1 MTRHKLLLRC
11 HGVNWLLLGHWIEI
25 QSSQQFQ
32 NSSQGQSY
40 SMPGGQQGQQ
50 VSTQQQQ
57 YPASLSTSLP
67 GTSQQIIRP
76 NVPPQSSQQFP
87 NSQQIVQLQVPQTG
101 YSQLP
106 QGQQITQMPQSG
118 QYQSQQQQQPSQQRM
133 VTPMMSQVP
142 VNPMMSQV
150 PVNPMTQQQ
159 PVNIMTTQQQF
170 MSGHQQI
177 KVNIGLPHLVQI
189 LTCLGGS
196 LQNLS
201 RLLSVF
207 HPLYNV

>member
-1 MTRHKLLLRC
+1 M
-11 HGVNWLLLGHWIEI
+11 
-25 QSSQQFQ
+25 Q
-32 NSSQGQSY
+32 
-40 SMPGGQQGQQ
+40 P
-50 VSTQQQQ
+50 
-57 YPASLSTSLP
+57 
-67 GTSQQIIRP
+67 
-76 NVPPQSSQQFP
+76 
-87 NSQQIVQLQVPQTG
+87 QVPQTG
-101 YSQLP
+101 YNQLP

-159 PVNIMTTQQQF
+159 PVNTMTTQQQF

-196 LQNLS
+196 LQNRCHTVPHRFL
-201 RLLSVF
+201 RWV
-207 HPLYNV
+207 